1 MEVVLKVYRRPYDA
15 QFPVVCMDEMP
26 KQLLG
31 EAQAALPMKAGQAKR
46 VDSEYERKGTCTVWM
61 FVEPLGKW
69 RRTNATSRRTGVDW
83 AHQIKELVDDPRYA
97 STTRITLVCDNLST
111 HSLSSLYA
119 TFEPDEASRIA
130 DRIEIV
136 HTPKHGSWLNIA
148 EIEFSVLSRQC
159 TKDRIKTEAEVDK
172 AVKAWCKSRNK
183 TQVGVN
189 WQFTTEDARVKL
201 CNLYPIITTEEQTLT
216 I

>member
-1 MEVVLKVYRRPYDA
+1 M
-15 QFPVVCMDEMP
+15 
-26 KQLLG
+26 
-31 EAQAALPMKAGQAKR
+31 
-46 VDSEYERKGTCTVWM
+46 S
-61 FVEPLGKW
+61 
-69 RRTNATSRRTGVDW
+69 
-83 AHQIKELVDDPRYA
+83 
-97 STTRITLVCDNLST
+97 
-111 HSLSSLYA
+111 
-119 TFEPDEASRIA
+119 
-130 DRIEIV
+130 
-136 HTPKHGSWLNIA
+136 A